1 VTLLADSP
9 AAPAPQPL
17 PPPAGA
23 TSSLARWRVAARLAR
38 REVRR
43 RPGRAVLVVLL
54 VAVPVAALMFGAAFA
69 RTEHAAGALDQF
81 GQAEV
86 RIDTW
91 ATPVDLSTGALDR
104 LVPDDLPRTSWVE
117 AGLPLRSASV
127 PGRASIF
134 TDVLTVDLAD
144 PLANGVAHVI
154 DGRAPT
160 GAGEAAVS
168 RGFADFVGVEVGD
181 ELTLAHPAQTFTVV
195 GLLATSRTQFSELV
209 VAPGFDMGAVRPSY
223 RTGVV
228 LVGERGDDTVL
239 GRLLAV
245 GPLASTNRSFSTYAE
260 AARYQPEF
268 MLFVWI
274 AVAMFLSMVGIVIA
288 AAFAVSGRRQ
298 LVSIG
303 QLSAAGS
310 DPSVLRRFLAL
321 QGTWLGLVGVA
332 TGSSMAAALIAVLRV
347 PLFDGRIVVR
357 ASDWVVIAAMAVVVA
372 TLAAVLPVRS
382 LATMSPLTALGG
394 RQPVKP
400 VRARAVRAGAVLAA
414 GGLAAMVA
422 ATAIASASS
431 GIGDA
436 ALTWLVLLGAVGSM
450 ALLAGVVLLCP
461 LVVAGAT
468 ALVRPIGGS
477 MRLASRELDRHRAR
491 SGALVAA
498 IAVIGAAAFAVG
510 SLVEYGA
517 SNASWQSALDRSV
530 IGVQAYDQPSGRSID
545 PEVVRPDVRAEVEA
559 VVGPLTWWRTE
570 MVTLPSAVRNGTT
583 VTDTAYSATAEA
595 LAAAG
600 FDAETI
606 ERIVAAPVAVVQ
618 NSSQTPIPRQFVD
631 DLAASLG
638 VEPAEVLVV
647 ADPVDDRPWLD
658 FMRVVVAPALADS
671 LGLERSWITLNG
683 RGDRA
688 FTRDELERLS
698 NRLVPYPEEQYFVDV
713 PSSETEGS
721 LSLSTPAMI
730 NPLALWARWLLIGG
744 VSLLVAIVVALGL
757 ALWAAEGRDER
768 TTLQVL
774 GAAPA
779 TNAGVVAWK
788 ALLLAVIGGVLAL
801 PLGYGTLVLL
811 ARAAAGEPSTS
822 VPFPWAVAVAVMVII
837 PVVIAAASGG
847 LSLAAQQ
854 RTRRLVR
861 PGQLD

>member
-1 VTLLADSP
+1 MTLLAEPP
-9 AAPAPQPL
+9 AAPAPQQLL
-17 PPPAGA
+17 PSAGA

-69 RTEHAAGALDQF
+69 RTEQTVGALDRF

-86 RIDTW
+86 RIDTYQD
-91 ATPVDLSTGALDR
+91 ASALGR
-104 LVPDDLPRTSWVE
+104 LVPDGLPSASWVE
-117 AGLPLRSASV
+117 ASLPLRSASV
-127 PGRASIF
+127 PGRETFF

-160 GAGEAAVS
+160 GAVEAAVS
-168 RGFADFVGVEVGD
+168 RRFADFVGIEVGD

-195 GLLATSRTQFSELV
+195 GLLATSRSQYNALV
-209 VAPGFDMGAVRPSY
+209 VAPGFDMGAVRPGML
-223 RTGVV
+223 RGVV
-228 LVGERGDDTVL
+228 LVGERGDHTAL
-239 GRLLAV
+239 GRVLAMPN
-245 GPLASTNRSFSTYAE
+245 GNNPTSTYTD
-260 AARYQPEF
+260 AASYQPSLT
-268 MLFVWI
+268 LFVWI

-321 QGTWLGLVGVA
+321 QGTWLGLLGAV
-332 TGSSMAAALIAVLRV
+332 TGFSMAAALVAVLRV
-347 PLFDGRIVVR
+347 PVFGGRAVVHT
-357 ASDWVVIAAMAVVVA
+357 SDWAVIAVMAVMVA

-400 VRARAVRAGAVLAA
+400 VRARAVRAGAALAA
-414 GGLAAMVA
+414 GGLVAMVA

-436 ALTWLVLLGAVGSM
+436 ALTWLVLLGAVGSV

-461 LVVAGAT
+461 LVVAGAM
-468 ALVRPIGGS
+468 ALLRPVGGS
-477 MRLASRELDRHRAR
+477 MRLAARELDRHRAR
-491 SGALVAA
+491 SGALVAS

-510 SLVEYGA
+510 SVVEYSA
-517 SNASWQSALDRSV
+517 SNASWQSGLDRSV

-545 PEVVRPDVRAEVEA
+545 PEDVRPDVRAEVEA
-559 VVGPLTWWRTE
+559 VVGPLAWWRAE
-570 MVTLPSAVRNGTT
+570 WVTLPSAVGTT
-583 VTDTAYSATAEA
+583 NTVVSEAELATFETLEAARFDT
-595 LAAAG
+595 G
-600 FDAETI
+600 TI
-606 ERIVAAPVAVVQ
+606 ERIVASPVAVVQ
-618 NSSQTPIPRQFVD
+618 ASPRAAVQRRFVD

-638 VEPAEVLVV
+638 VDPAQVLVV
-647 ADPVDDRPWLD
+647 PDPFAEEWSGKEVPRLE
-658 FMRVVVAPALADS
+658 VSHVYIAPDLADG
-671 LGLERSWITLNG
+671 LGLERSWIKLSG
-683 RGDRA
+683 RSDRP
-688 FTRDELERLS
+688 FTRDEIDRLS
-698 NRLVPYPEEQYFVDV
+698 NQVVGVPEGQYFVDV
-713 PSSETEGS
+713 PGS
-721 LSLSTPAMI
+721 GADGVLSLSTPTTV
-730 NPLALWARWLLIGG
+730 NPFSMWARWLLIGG
-744 VSLLVAIVVALGL
+744 VSLLVAMVVALGL

-768 TTLQVL
+768 TTLNVL
-774 GAAPA
+774 GAGPTVA
-779 TNAGVVAWK
+779 AGVVARK
-788 ALLLAVIGGVLAL
+788 ALLLAAIGGVLAL

-811 ARAAAGEPSTS
+811 ARAASSDSTSTS
-822 VPFPWAVAVAVMVII
+822 VPFPWAVALAVMLVIPI
-837 PVVIAAASGG
+837 VIAAASGG
-847 LSLAAQQ
+847 LSLAAQH

>member
-1 VTLLADSP
+1 MTLLADPP
-9 AAPAPQPL
+9 AAPIPQPL

-69 RTEHAAGALDQF
+69 RTEQTVGALDRF

-86 RIDTW
+86 RIGTYQDT
-91 ATPVDLSTGALDR
+91 SALGR
-104 LVPDDLPRTSWVE
+104 LVPDGLPSASWVE
-117 AGLPLRSASV
+117 ASLPLRSASV
-127 PGRASIF
+127 PGRETIF

-160 GAGEAAVS
+160 GAVEAAVS
-168 RGFADFVGVEVGD
+168 RRFADFVGIEVGD

-195 GLLATSRTQFSELV
+195 GLLATSRAQYNALV
-209 VAPGFDMGAVRPSY
+209 VAPGFDMAAVRPGMP
-223 RTGVV
+223 RGVV
-228 LVGERGDDTVL
+228 LVGERGDHTAL
-239 GRLLAV
+239 GRVLAMPN
-245 GPLASTNRSFSTYAE
+245 GNNPNSTYAE
-260 AARYQPEF
+260 AARYQPVR

-321 QGTWLGLVGVA
+321 QGTWLGLLGA
-332 TGSSMAAALIAVLRV
+332 AAGSLMAAALVAVLRV
-347 PLFDGRIVVR
+347 PVLGDLAVVHT
-357 ASDWVVIAAMAVVVA
+357 SDWVVIAVMAVVVA

-400 VRARAVRAGAVLAA
+400 VRARAVRAGVVLAA
-414 GGLAAMVA
+414 GGLVATVA

-468 ALVRPIGGS
+468 ALVRPVGGS
-477 MRLASRELDRHRAR
+477 MRLAACELDRHRAR
-491 SGALVAA
+491 SGALVAS

-510 SLVEYGA
+510 SVVEY
-517 SNASWQSALDRSV
+517 NASWQSGLDRSM
-530 IGVQAYDQPSGRSID
+530 IGVQAFDQPSGRSID
-545 PEVVRPDVRAEVEA
+545 PEDVRPDVRAEVEA
-559 VVGPLTWWRTE
+559 VVGPLVWWRAE
-570 MVTLPSAVRNGTT
+570 WVTLPTAVNTT
-583 VTDTAYSATAEA
+583 NTVF
-595 LAAAG
+595 G
-600 FDAETI
+600 DAELATSEVLEAARFDTGTI
-606 ERIVAAPVAVVQ
+606 ERIVASPVAVVQ
-618 NSSQTPIPRQFVD
+618 ASPRAAVQRRFVD

-638 VEPAEVLVV
+638 VEPAQVLVV
-647 ADPVDDRPWLD
+647 PDPFAEEWSGKEVPWLE
-658 FMRVVVAPALADS
+658 VSKVYIAPDLADH
-671 LGLERSWITLNG
+671 LGLERSWMTLNG
-683 RGDRA
+683 RSDRP
-688 FTRDELERLS
+688 FTRDKVDRLS
-698 NRLVPYPEEQYFVDV
+698 NQVVGVPEGQYFVDV
-713 PSSETEGS
+713 PGS
-721 LSLSTPAMI
+721 GADGVLSLSTPTTV
-730 NPLALWARWLLIGG
+730 NPFSMWARWLLIGG
-744 VSLLVAIVVALGL
+744 VSLLVAMVVALGL

-811 ARAAAGEPSTS
+811 TRAAAGDGLSRS
-822 VPFPWAVAVAVMVII
+822 VPFPWAVAVAVMVVI
-837 PVVIAAASGG
+837 PVVIAAACGG